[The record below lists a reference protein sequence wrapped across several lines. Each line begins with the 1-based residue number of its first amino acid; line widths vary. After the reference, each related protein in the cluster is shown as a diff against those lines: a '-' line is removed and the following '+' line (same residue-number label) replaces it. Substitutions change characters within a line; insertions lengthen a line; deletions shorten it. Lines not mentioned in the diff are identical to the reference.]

1 MKCSE
6 NSSLPREGGG
16 GICLPCHTHNKLV
29 LFVVSIVARKVL
41 SVPVLLVLK

>member
-1 MKCSE
+1 MFSK
-6 NSSLPREGGG
+6 LKYPKGGGGGG